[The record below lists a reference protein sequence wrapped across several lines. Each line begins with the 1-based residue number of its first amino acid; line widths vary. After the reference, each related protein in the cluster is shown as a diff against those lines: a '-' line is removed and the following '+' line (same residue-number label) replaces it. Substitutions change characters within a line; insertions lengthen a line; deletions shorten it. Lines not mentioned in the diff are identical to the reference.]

1 MIIVRIANT
10 NAEGT
15 RDTNVNYMIGEMVK
29 LLKWTISWSTVKTF
43 TLDNNEQVD
52 HSDGK
57 QNTFSC

>member
-1 MIIVRIANT
+1 M
-10 NAEGT
+10 
-15 RDTNVNYMIGEMVK
+15 DTNVNYMIGEMVK

-52 HSDGK
+52 HGDGK